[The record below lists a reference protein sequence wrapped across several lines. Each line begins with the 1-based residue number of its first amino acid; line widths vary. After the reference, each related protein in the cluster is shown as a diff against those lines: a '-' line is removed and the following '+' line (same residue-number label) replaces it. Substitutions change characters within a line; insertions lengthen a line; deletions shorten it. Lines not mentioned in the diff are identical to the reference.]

1 MVVVIVLEGTRLPS
15 FSRAAPQNCQ
25 VTHWDGIQC
34 LMPQK
39 SQVRTRRTVE
49 TAQAPFNWPPSRPSK
64 LDASWHLH
72 GKIDQ
77 LKFGEQFTNV
87 MSQDVDK
94 LRSSIDPAVISTS
107 SPRVRG
113 ERLHYRW

>member
-1 MVVVIVLEGTRLPS
+1 MPNAPEVTGAHAAQSRLRKLPS
-15 FSRAAPQNCQ
+15 
-25 VTHWDGIQC
+25 
-34 LMPQK
+34 
-39 SQVRTRRTVE
+39 
-49 TAQAPFNWPPSRPSK
+49 NWPPSRPPK

-87 MSQDVDK
+87 MSQDVDE
-94 LRSSIDPAVISTS
+94 LRSSIDLAVISTS